1 MRLKKGDY
9 ILIIICVIV
18 VLITFII
25 INLNKD
31 NNVIE
36 DYKSNNMILLSDY
49 SRFFTLESCV
59 YKYINYLQMKDNS
72 NLMKLLDKE
81 YIDNNN
87 INENNVLEFL
97 GYLDGTNTFKLK
109 EVYYDRTDKDII
121 KYYVYGEVIK
131 EVIDS
136 YQSSG
141 IEKYY
146 VIKLDTINMVYSI
159 APYESNLYKEGK
171 NG

>member
-49 SRFFTLESCV
+49 SRFFTLESCM
-59 YKYINYLQMKDNS
+59 YKYVNYLQMKDNS

-159 APYESNLYKEGK
+159 APYESNLYEEVK